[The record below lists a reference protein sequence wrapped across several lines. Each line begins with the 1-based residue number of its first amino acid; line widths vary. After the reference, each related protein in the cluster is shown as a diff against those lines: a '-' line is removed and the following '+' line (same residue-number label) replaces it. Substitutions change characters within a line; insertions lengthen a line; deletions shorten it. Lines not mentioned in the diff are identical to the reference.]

1 MRYASR
7 LGRCMSSGAATC
19 GGEADVAVSLSGS
32 LRDSR
37 QRRWRRALERRLS
50 DFSSVCRSAPQARG
64 PRAEMAA
71 AAPASAFR
79 RSEMPNRCRL
89 RARSGHGVVLGAH
102 GTCQT
107 MRLRCDHGGRTFLT
121 EPEKEFH
128 KYNCINYEVPT
139 KNFIASLQHN
149 IMPFQ
154 VKKKI
159 GSRRFG
165 PTLALLGNEERR
177 NR

>member
-1 MRYASR
+1 M
-7 LGRCMSSGAATC
+7 
-19 GGEADVAVSLSGS
+19 SLSGS

-37 QRRWRRALERRLS
+37 QRRRRRALERTY
-50 DFSSVCRSAPQARG
+50 FSSVCRSAPQARG

-71 AAPASAFR
+71 AAPVSAFR

-121 EPEKEFH
+121 EPKKEFH

-154 VKKKI
+154 VKKKT
-159 GSRRFG
+159 GSRRCG
-165 PTLALLGNEERR
+165 PTWALFSNEERR